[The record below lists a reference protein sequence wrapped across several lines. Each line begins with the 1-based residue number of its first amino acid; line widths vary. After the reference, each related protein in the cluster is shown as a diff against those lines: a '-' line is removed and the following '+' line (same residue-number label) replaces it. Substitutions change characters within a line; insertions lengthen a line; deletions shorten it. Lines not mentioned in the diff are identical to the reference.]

1 VWTVRSEPTDSPV
14 AIALLRAFFQELIDR
29 YNDEPR
35 PESEVDVEMEI
46 DPSTG
51 FAAFIVAYYDGEP
64 AGCVGLR
71 VSGALTRM
79 YVKPEYRRRGG
90 GRLLL
95 AAIEET
101 ARDLGFDR
109 IQIDTRDDL
118 VEARTLYV
126 SCGYSEVA
134 PFNTAPYAE
143 HWYEKRL

>member
-1 VWTVRSEPTDSPV
+1 VHSEPTDSPV
-14 AIALLRAFFQELIDR
+14 AVALLRGFFQELIDR
-29 YNDEPR
+29 YHSQPMPEALVDE
-35 PESEVDVEMEI
+35 EMDI

-51 FAAFIVAYYDGEP
+51 FAAFLVAYYDGAP

-79 YVKPEYRRRGG
+79 YIKPEYRRRGG
-90 GRLLL
+90 GRVLL

-101 ARDLGFDR
+101 ARELGFER

-118 VEARTLYV
+118 IEARTLYV
-126 SCGYSEVA
+126 RCGYSEVA

-143 HWYEKRL
+143 HWYEKRLS